1 MRNQNDDIMKNLLH
15 FVLSIF
21 VISSF
26 FGCKG
31 DVVKTPD
38 EFLKQESVLP
48 QFNWGEQVI
57 ADIGG
62 SEKMLFLT
70 QNRDALCYL
79 ELETKKIDT
88 LFTGYD
94 LHYVCVNED
103 DGSVWISM
111 GNWEKIW
118 HSKTNTKIQCPLAK
132 YHDKPIRWK
141 GTPQQSFFACGN
153 RLFTGFLTEEAFA
166 DYNFDY
172 AGFREKSSLIAEWDI
187 SDVNN
192 IKCVKI
198 FGKRPSDQPKD
209 MFVDDYYYTAF
220 NVEDSV
226 IVAATE
232 LSQSVVVMNFKGEKL
247 KEKKLSSVF
256 YVPPEKR
263 DFSQN
268 HSAIDK
274 INYWNNNMIFRGL
287 YYDKYRKLYYRLL
300 VLSGEKSEN
309 TFTKKEADWVL
320 IVADS
325 KLRKKYEVRFDSN
338 KYSWGSVL
346 IGKQGVYVRNKKDK
360 TFDLF
365 VFD

>member
-1 MRNQNDDIMKNLLH
+1 MRNLLRL
-15 FVLSIF
+15 VLSLCVAACF
-21 VISSF
+21 WACS
-26 FGCKG
+26 GE
-31 DVVKTPD
+31 VVKTPD

-48 QFNWGEQVI
+48 QFNWREQVI

-70 QNRDALCYL
+70 QNRDALCSL

-88 LFTGYD
+88 LFDEYD
-94 LHYVCVNED
+94 LYYVCVNED
-103 DGSVWISM
+103 DGSVWLSM

-118 HSKTNTKIQCPLAK
+118 HSKTNTKIQCPPAK

-153 RLFTGFLTEEAFA
+153 RLFTGFLTEEAFT

-192 IKCVKI
+192 IKCVRI

-256 YVPPEKR
+256 YAPPEKR

-325 KLRKKYEVRFDSN
+325 KLRKKYEVRFEGE
-338 KYSWGSVL
+338 KYNGFLL

>member
-1 MRNQNDDIMKNLLH
+1 MKNLLH
-15 FVLSIF
+15 FVLSVF
-21 VISSF
+21 VIGSF
-26 FGCKG
+26 LGCSG
-31 DVVKTPD
+31 DVVKIPD

-48 QFNWGEQVI
+48 QFDWREKAILN
-57 ADIGG
+57 IGS
-62 SEKMLFLT
+62 SEKLLFLT
-70 QNRDALCYL
+70 QNRDALCSL

-103 DGSVWISM
+103 DGSVWLSM
-111 GNWEKIW
+111 GNWEKMW
-118 HSKTNTKIQCPLAK
+118 YSKTNTKIQCPLAK

-153 RLFTGFLTEEAFA
+153 RFFTGFLTEEAFT

-198 FGKRPSDQPKD
+198 FGRRPSDQPKD

>member
-1 MRNQNDDIMKNLLH
+1 M
-15 FVLSIF
+15 
-21 VISSF
+21 
-26 FGCKG
+26 
-31 DVVKTPD
+31 
-38 EFLKQESVLP
+38 
-48 QFNWGEQVI
+48 
-57 ADIGG
+57 
-62 SEKMLFLT
+62 
-70 QNRDALCYL
+70 
-79 ELETKKIDT
+79 
-88 LFTGYD
+88 
-94 LHYVCVNED
+94 
-103 DGSVWISM
+103 
-111 GNWEKIW
+111 
-118 HSKTNTKIQCPLAK
+118 
-132 YHDKPIRWK
+132 
-141 GTPQQSFFACGN
+141 
-153 RLFTGFLTEEAFA
+153 
-166 DYNFDY
+166 
-172 AGFREKSSLIAEWDI
+172 
-187 SDVNN
+187 
-192 IKCVKI
+192 KCVRI

-209 MFVDDYYYTAF
+209 MFVDDCYYTAF

-325 KLRKKYEVRFDSN
+325 KLRKKYEVRFERE
-338 KYSWGSVL
+338 KYNGFLL
-346 IGKQGVYVRNKKDK
+346 IGKQGVYVRKKKDK

>member
-1 MRNQNDDIMKNLLH
+1 MCGTND
-15 FVLSIF
+15 
-21 VISSF
+21 
-26 FGCKG
+26 
-31 DVVKTPD
+31 P
-38 EFLKQESVLP
+38 
-48 QFNWGEQVI
+48 
-57 ADIGG
+57 
-62 SEKMLFLT
+62 
-70 QNRDALCYL
+70 
-79 ELETKKIDT
+79 
-88 LFTGYD
+88 
-94 LHYVCVNED
+94 
-103 DGSVWISM
+103 
-111 GNWEKIW
+111 
-118 HSKTNTKIQCPLAK
+118 
-132 YHDKPIRWK
+132 
-141 GTPQQSFFACGN
+141 FFACGN
-153 RLFTGFLTEEAFA
+153 RLFTGLIPEEAFT

-172 AGFREKSSLIAEWDI
+172 AGFRKKSSLIAEWDI
-187 SDVNN
+187 SDENN

-209 MFVDDYYYTAF
+209 MFVDDCYYTAF

-256 YVPPEKR
+256 YVPPEKK

-274 INYWNNNMIFRGL
+274 INYCNSNMLFRGL

-300 VLSGEKSEN
+300 DLSGEKSEN

-325 KLRKKYEVRFDSN
+325 KLRKKYEVRFERE
-338 KYSWGSVL
+338 KYNGFLL

>member
-1 MRNQNDDIMKNLLH
+1 MKNLLH
-15 FVLSIF
+15 FVLSVF

-26 FGCKG
+26 LGCNG

-48 QFNWGEQVI
+48 QFNWREQVI

-70 QNRDALCYL
+70 QNRDALCSL

-103 DGSVWISM
+103 DGSVWLSM
-111 GNWEKIW
+111 GNWEKMW
-118 HSKTNTKIQCPLAK
+118 YSKTNTKIQCPLAK

-153 RLFTGFLTEEAFA
+153 RFFTGFLTEEAFA

-192 IKCVKI
+192 IKCIRI

-232 LSQSVVVMNFKGEKL
+232 LSQRVVVMNFKGEKL

-256 YVPPEKR
+256 YVPPEKK

-309 TFTKKEADWVL
+309 TFTKKEADWGL

>member
-1 MRNQNDDIMKNLLH
+1 MRKLLRSI
-15 FVLSIF
+15 LSLCVAACF
-21 VISSF
+21 CACS
-26 FGCKG
+26 G

-38 EFLKQESVLP
+38 EFLKQENVLP
-48 QFNWGEQVI
+48 KFDGKRRVI
-57 ADIGG
+57 ANIEG
-62 SEKMLFLT
+62 SEKLLFLT
-70 QNRDALCYL
+70 QNRDALCSL

-88 LFTGYD
+88 LFAGYD
-94 LHYVCVNED
+94 LYDVCVNED
-103 DGSVWISM
+103 DGSIWLSM
-111 GNWEKIW
+111 GNWEKMW
-118 HSKTNTKIQCPLAK
+118 YSKTDTKIQCPPTKHHGEL
-132 YHDKPIRWK
+132 ITWK
-141 GTPQQSFFACGN
+141 GFYQETFFACGN
-153 RLFTGFLTEEAFA
+153 RLFTGIIPKKALT

-187 SDVNN
+187 SDENN

-209 MFVDDYYYTAF
+209 MFVDDCYYTAF
-220 NVEDSV
+220 NLEDSI
-226 IVAATE
+226 IVACTE

-268 HSAIDK
+268 HSAIEI
-274 INYWNNNMIFRGL
+274 INYWNSNMLFRGL

-300 VLSGEKSEN
+300 DLSGEKSEN

-325 KLRKKYEVRFDSN
+325 KLRKKYEVRFEGD
-338 KYSWGSVL
+338 KYNGSLL
-346 IGKQGVYVRNKKDK
+346 IGKQGVYVRKKKDK

>member
-1 MRNQNDDIMKNLLH
+1 MKNLLH
-15 FVLSIF
+15 FVLSVF
-21 VISSF
+21 VIGSF
-26 FGCKG
+26 LGCRG

-38 EFLKQESVLP
+38 EFLKQGDVLLK
-48 QFNWGEQVI
+48 FDRKRQVI
-57 ADIGG
+57 ANIGG

-70 QNRDALCYL
+70 QNRDALCSL

-88 LFTGYD
+88 LYAGYD
-94 LHYVCVNED
+94 LYDVCVNED

-111 GNWEKIW
+111 GNWEKMW
-118 HSKTNTKIQCPLAK
+118 YSKTNTKIQCPPTKHHGEL
-132 YHDKPIRWK
+132 ITWK
-141 GTPQQSFFACGN
+141 GFYQETFFACGN
-153 RLFTGFLTEEAFA
+153 RLFTGLIPKKALT

-187 SDVNN
+187 SDENN
-192 IKCVKI
+192 IKCIRI
-198 FGKRPSDQPKD
+198 FGKRPSDQPKN
-209 MFVDDYYYTAF
+209 MFIDDCYYTAF

-256 YVPPEKR
+256 YVPPEKK

-274 INYWNNNMIFRGL
+274 INYWNNNMLFRGL

-300 VLSGEKSEN
+300 DLSGEKSEN

-325 KLRKKYEVRFDSN
+325 KLRKKYEVRFEGE
-338 KYSWGSVL
+338 KYNGFLW
-346 IGKQGVYVRNKKDK
+346 IGKQGVYVWKKKDK

>member
-1 MRNQNDDIMKNLLH
+1 MKNLLH
-15 FVLSIF
+15 FVLSVF

-26 FGCKG
+26 LGCSG

-38 EFLKQESVLP
+38 EFLKQGDVLP
-48 QFNWGEQVI
+48 KFDRKRQVI
-57 ADIGG
+57 ANIGG

-70 QNRDALCYL
+70 QNRDALCSL

-94 LHYVCVNED
+94 LYDVCVNED
-103 DGSVWISM
+103 DGSVWLSM
-111 GNWEKIW
+111 GNWEKMW
-118 HSKTNTKIQCPLAK
+118 YSKTNTKIQCPPTKHHGEL
-132 YHDKPIRWK
+132 ITWK
-141 GTPQQSFFACGN
+141 GFYQETFFACGN
-153 RLFTGFLTEEAFA
+153 RLFTGLIPKKALT

-198 FGKRPSDQPKD
+198 FGRRPSDQPKD

-232 LSQSVVVMNFKGEKL
+232 LSQRVVVMNFKGEKL

-274 INYWNNNMIFRGL
+274 INYWNSNMLFRGL
-287 YYDKYRKLYYRLL
+287 HYDKYRKLYYRLL
-300 VLSGEKSEN
+300 DLSGEKSEN

>member
-1 MRNQNDDIMKNLLH
+1 MKNLLH
-15 FVLSIF
+15 FVLSVF
-21 VISSF
+21 VFTSF
-26 FGCKG
+26 LGCSG

-38 EFLKQESVLP
+38 ESLKQENVLP
-48 QFNWGEQVI
+48 QSNWKEQVI

-70 QNRDALCYL
+70 QNRDALCSL

-88 LFTGYD
+88 LYAGYD
-94 LHYVCVNED
+94 LYDVCVNED
-103 DGSVWISM
+103 DGSVWLSM
-111 GNWEKIW
+111 GNWEKMW
-118 HSKTNTKIQCPLAK
+118 YSKTNTKIQCPPTKHHGKL
-132 YHDKPIRWK
+132 ITWK
-141 GTPQQSFFACGN
+141 GFYQETFFACGN
-153 RLFTGFLTEEAFA
+153 RLFTGLIPKKALT

-187 SDVNN
+187 SDENN
-192 IKCVKI
+192 IKCIRI

-232 LSQSVVVMNFKGEKL
+232 LSQRVVVMNFKGEKL

-268 HSAIDK
+268 HSATEI
-274 INYWNNNMIFRGL
+274 INYWNSNMLFRGL

-300 VLSGEKSEN
+300 DLSGEKNEN
-309 TFTKKEADWVL
+309 SFTKKEADWVL

-325 KLRKKYEVRFDSN
+325 KLRKKYEVRFERE
-338 KYSWGSVL
+338 KYNGFLL

>member
-1 MRNQNDDIMKNLLH
+1 MKNLLH
-15 FVLSIF
+15 FILSIF
-21 VISSF
+21 VFSSF
-26 FGCKG
+26 LGCSG

-38 EFLKQESVLP
+38 EFLKQENVLP
-48 QFNWGEQVI
+48 QSNWKERVI
-57 ADIGG
+57 ANIGG

-70 QNRDALCYL
+70 QNRDALCSL

-103 DGSVWISM
+103 DGSVWLSM
-111 GNWEKIW
+111 GNWEKMW
-118 HSKTNTKIQCPLAK
+118 YSKTNTKIQCPLAK

-153 RLFTGFLTEEAFA
+153 RFFTGFLTEEAFT

-274 INYWNNNMIFRGL
+274 INYWNSNMLFRGL

>member
-1 MRNQNDDIMKNLLH
+1 MKNLLH

-48 QFNWGEQVI
+48 QFNWREQVI

-70 QNRDALCYL
+70 QNRDALCSL

>member
-1 MRNQNDDIMKNLLH
+1 MKNLLH
-15 FVLSIF
+15 FVLSVF
-21 VISSF
+21 VIGSF
-26 FGCKG
+26 LGCSG

-38 EFLKQESVLP
+38 EFLKQGDVLP
-48 QFNWGEQVI
+48 KFDRKRQVI
-57 ADIGG
+57 ANIGG

-70 QNRDALCYL
+70 QNRDALCSL

-88 LFTGYD
+88 LYAGYD
-94 LHYVCVNED
+94 LYDVCVNED
-103 DGSVWISM
+103 DGSVWLSM
-111 GNWEKIW
+111 GNWEKMW
-118 HSKTNTKIQCPLAK
+118 YSKTNTKIQCPPTKHHGEL
-132 YHDKPIRWK
+132 ITWK
-141 GTPQQSFFACGN
+141 GFYQETFFACGN
-153 RLFTGFLTEEAFA
+153 RLFTGLIPKKALT

-187 SDVNN
+187 SNVNN
-192 IKCVKI
+192 IKCVRI

-346 IGKQGVYVRNKKDK
+346 IGKQGVYVRKKKDK

>member
-1 MRNQNDDIMKNLLH
+1 MKNLLH
-15 FVLSIF
+15 FILSIF
-21 VISSF
+21 VFTSFLGCSS
-26 FGCKG
+26 

-38 EFLKQESVLP
+38 EFLKQENVLP
-48 QFNWGEQVI
+48 QSNWKEQVI

-62 SEKMLFLT
+62 SEKILFLT
-70 QNRDALCYL
+70 QNRDALCSL

-88 LFTGYD
+88 LYAGYD
-94 LHYVCVNED
+94 LYDVCVNED
-103 DGSVWISM
+103 DGSVWLSM
-111 GNWEKIW
+111 GNWEKMW
-118 HSKTNTKIQCPLAK
+118 YSKTNTKIQCPPIK
-132 YHDKPIRWK
+132 HHDKLVRWE
-141 GTPQQSFFACGN
+141 GSPQQSFFACGN
-153 RLFTGFLTEEAFA
+153 RLFTGVMPKRGSTNSDL
-166 DYNFDY
+166 DY

-232 LSQSVVVMNFKGEKL
+232 LSQRVVVMNFKGEKL

-256 YVPPEKR
+256 YVPPEKK

-274 INYWNNNMIFRGL
+274 INYWNSNMLFRGL

>member
-1 MRNQNDDIMKNLLH
+1 
-15 FVLSIF
+15 
-21 VISSF
+21 
-26 FGCKG
+26 
-31 DVVKTPD
+31 
-38 EFLKQESVLP
+38 
-48 QFNWGEQVI
+48 
-57 ADIGG
+57 
-62 SEKMLFLT
+62 
-70 QNRDALCYL
+70 
-79 ELETKKIDT
+79 
-88 LFTGYD
+88 
-94 LHYVCVNED
+94 VCVNED
-103 DGSVWISM
+103 DGSVWLSM
-111 GNWEKIW
+111 GNWEKMW
-118 HSKTNTKIQCPLAK
+118 YSKTNTKIQCPLAK

-153 RLFTGFLTEEAFA
+153 RFFTGFLTEEAFT

-209 MFVDDYYYTAF
+209 MFVDDCYYTAF

-232 LSQSVVVMNFKGEKL
+232 LSQRVVVINFKGEKL

>member
-1 MRNQNDDIMKNLLH
+1 MKNLLH
-15 FVLSIF
+15 FVLSVF
-21 VISSF
+21 VIGSF
-26 FGCKG
+26 LGCNG

-38 EFLKQESVLP
+38 EFLKQGDVLP
-48 QFNWGEQVI
+48 KFDRKRQVI
-57 ADIGG
+57 ANIGG

-70 QNRDALCYL
+70 QNRDALCSL

-94 LHYVCVNED
+94 LYDVCVNED

-111 GNWEKIW
+111 GNWEKMW
-118 HSKTNTKIQCPLAK
+118 YSKTNTKIQCPPTKHHGEL
-132 YHDKPIRWK
+132 ITWK
-141 GTPQQSFFACGN
+141 GFYQETFFACGN
-153 RLFTGFLTEEAFA
+153 RLFTGLIPKKALT

-187 SDVNN
+187 SDENN
-192 IKCVKI
+192 IKCVRI

-209 MFVDDYYYTAF
+209 MFVDDCYYTAF

-274 INYWNNNMIFRGL
+274 INYWNSNMLFRGL

-300 VLSGEKSEN
+300 DLSGEKSEN

-325 KLRKKYEVRFDSN
+325 KLRKKYEVRFERE
-338 KYSWGSVL
+338 KYNGFLL

>member
-1 MRNQNDDIMKNLLH
+1 MKNLLH
-15 FVLSIF
+15 FVLSVF
-21 VISSF
+21 VIGSF
-26 FGCKG
+26 LGCSG

-38 EFLKQESVLP
+38 EFLKQENVLP
-48 QFNWGEQVI
+48 QSNWKERVI
-57 ADIGG
+57 ANIGG
-62 SEKMLFLT
+62 SEKILFLT
-70 QNRDALCYL
+70 QNRDALCSL
-79 ELETKKIDT
+79 ELETKEIDT
-88 LFTGYD
+88 LYAGYD
-94 LHYVCVNED
+94 LYDVCVNED
-103 DGSVWISM
+103 NGSVWLSM
-111 GNWEKIW
+111 GNWEKMW
-118 HSKTNTKIQCPLAK
+118 YSKTNTKIQCPPTK
-132 YHDKPIRWK
+132 HHDKLVRWE
-141 GTPQQSFFACGN
+141 GSPQQSFFACGN
-153 RLFTGFLTEEAFA
+153 RLFTGVMPKRGSTNSNLE
-166 DYNFDY
+166 Y
-172 AGFREKSSLIAEWDI
+172 AEFREKSSLIAEWDI
-187 SDVNN
+187 SNVNN

-232 LSQSVVVMNFKGEKL
+232 LSQSVVVMNFKGERL

-268 HSAIDK
+268 HSATEI
-274 INYWNNNMIFRGL
+274 INYWNSNMLFRGL

-300 VLSGEKSEN
+300 DLSGEKSEN

>member
-1 MRNQNDDIMKNLLH
+1 MKNLLH
-15 FVLSIF
+15 FVLSVF
-21 VISSF
+21 VIGSF
-26 FGCKG
+26 LGCSG

-38 EFLKQESVLP
+38 EFLKQGDVLP
-48 QFNWGEQVI
+48 KFDRKRQVI
-57 ADIGG
+57 ANIGG

-70 QNRDALCYL
+70 QNRDALCSL

-88 LFTGYD
+88 LYAGYD
-94 LHYVCVNED
+94 LYDVCVNED
-103 DGSVWISM
+103 DGSVWLSM
-111 GNWEKIW
+111 GNWEKMW
-118 HSKTNTKIQCPLAK
+118 YSKTNTKIQCPPTKHHGEL
-132 YHDKPIRWK
+132 ITWK
-141 GTPQQSFFACGN
+141 GFYQETFFACGN
-153 RLFTGFLTEEAFA
+153 RLFTGLIPKKALT

-187 SDVNN
+187 SNVNN
-192 IKCVKI
+192 IKCVRI

>member
-1 MRNQNDDIMKNLLH
+1 MKNLLH
-15 FVLSIF
+15 FVLSVF
-21 VISSF
+21 VIGSF
-26 FGCKG
+26 LGCSG

-38 EFLKQESVLP
+38 EFLKQENVLP
-48 QFNWGEQVI
+48 QSNWKERVI
-57 ADIGG
+57 ANIGG

-70 QNRDALCYL
+70 QNRDALCSL

-103 DGSVWISM
+103 DGSVWLSM

-132 YHDKPIRWK
+132 YHDKPIRWE

-187 SDVNN
+187 SNVNN

-209 MFVDDYYYTAF
+209 MFLDDYYYTAF

-256 YVPPEKR
+256 YVPPEKK

-268 HSAIDK
+268 HSATEI
-274 INYWNNNMIFRGL
+274 INYWNSNMLFRGL

-325 KLRKKYEVRFDSN
+325 KLRKKYEVRFERE
-338 KYSWGSVL
+338 KYNGFLL

>member
-1 MRNQNDDIMKNLLH
+1 MKNLLH
-15 FVLSIF
+15 FVLSVF
-21 VISSF
+21 VIGSF
-26 FGCKG
+26 LGCSG

-38 EFLKQESVLP
+38 EFLKQENVLP
-48 QFNWGEQVI
+48 QSNWKERVI
-57 ADIGG
+57 ANIGG

-70 QNRDALCYL
+70 QNRDALCSL

-88 LFTGYD
+88 LYAGYD
-94 LHYVCVNED
+94 LYDVCVNED

-111 GNWEKIW
+111 GNWEKMW
-118 HSKTNTKIQCPLAK
+118 YSKTNTKIQCPLAK

-153 RLFTGFLTEEAFA
+153 RFFTGFLTEEAFT

-274 INYWNNNMIFRGL
+274 INYWNSNMLFRGL

-300 VLSGEKSEN
+300 DLSGEKNEN
-309 TFTKKEADWVL
+309 SFTKKEADWVL

-325 KLRKKYEVRFDSN
+325 KLRKKYEVRFERE
-338 KYSWGSVL
+338 KYNGFLL
-346 IGKQGVYVRNKKDK
+346 IGKQGVYVRKKKDK

>member
-1 MRNQNDDIMKNLLH
+1 MKNLLH

-21 VISSF
+21 VIGSF
-26 FGCKG
+26 LGCSG

-38 EFLKQESVLP
+38 EFLKQGDVLP
-48 QFNWGEQVI
+48 KFDRKRQVI
-57 ADIGG
+57 ANIGG

-70 QNRDALCYL
+70 QNRDALCSL

-103 DGSVWISM
+103 DGSVWLSM
-111 GNWEKIW
+111 GNWEKMW
-118 HSKTNTKIQCPLAK
+118 YSKTNTKIQCPLAK

-274 INYWNNNMIFRGL
+274 INYWNSNMLFRGL

-300 VLSGEKSEN
+300 DLSGEKSEN

-346 IGKQGVYVRNKKDK
+346 IGKQGVYVRKKKDK

>member
-1 MRNQNDDIMKNLLH
+1 MKNLLH
-15 FVLSIF
+15 FVLSVF
-21 VISSF
+21 VIGSF
-26 FGCKG
+26 LGCSG

-38 EFLKQESVLP
+38 EFLKQENVLP
-48 QFNWGEQVI
+48 QSNWKEQVI

-70 QNRDALCYL
+70 QNRDALCSL

-94 LHYVCVNED
+94 LYDVCVNED
-103 DGSVWISM
+103 DGSVWLSM

-232 LSQSVVVMNFKGEKL
+232 LSQRVVVMNFKGEKL

-256 YVPPEKR
+256 YVPPEKK

-274 INYWNNNMIFRGL
+274 INYWNSNMLFRGL

>member
-1 MRNQNDDIMKNLLH
+1 MKNLLH
-15 FVLSIF
+15 FVLSVF
-21 VISSF
+21 VIGSF
-26 FGCKG
+26 LGCSG

-38 EFLKQESVLP
+38 EFLKQGDVLP
-48 QFNWGEQVI
+48 KFDRKRQVI
-57 ADIGG
+57 ANIGG

-70 QNRDALCYL
+70 QNRDALCSL

-88 LFTGYD
+88 LYAGYD
-94 LHYVCVNED
+94 LYDVCVNED

-111 GNWEKIW
+111 GNWEKMW
-118 HSKTNTKIQCPLAK
+118 YSKTNTKIQCPPTKHHGEL
-132 YHDKPIRWK
+132 ITWK
-141 GTPQQSFFACGN
+141 GFYQETFFACGN
-153 RLFTGFLTEEAFA
+153 RLFTGLIPKKALT

-187 SDVNN
+187 SDENN
-192 IKCVKI
+192 IKCVRI

-274 INYWNNNMIFRGL
+274 INYWNSNMLFRGL

-300 VLSGEKSEN
+300 DLSGEKSEN
-309 TFTKKEADWVL
+309 SFTKKEADWVL

>member
-1 MRNQNDDIMKNLLH
+1 MKNLLH
-15 FVLSIF
+15 FVLSVF

-26 FGCKG
+26 LSCSG

-38 EFLKQESVLP
+38 EFLKQGDVLP
-48 QFNWGEQVI
+48 KFDRKRQVI
-57 ADIGG
+57 ANIGG

-70 QNRDALCYL
+70 QNRDALCSL

-88 LFTGYD
+88 LYAGYD
-94 LHYVCVNED
+94 LYDVCVNED

-111 GNWEKIW
+111 GNWEKMW
-118 HSKTNTKIQCPLAK
+118 YSKTNTKIQCPPTKHHGEL
-132 YHDKPIRWK
+132 ITWK
-141 GTPQQSFFACGN
+141 GFYQETFFACGN
-153 RLFTGFLTEEAFA
+153 RLFTGLIPKKALT

-187 SDVNN
+187 SDENN
-192 IKCVKI
+192 IKCIRI
-198 FGKRPSDQPKD
+198 FGKRPSDKPKD
-209 MFVDDYYYTAF
+209 MFVDDCYYTAF

-226 IVAATE
+226 IVADTE
-232 LSQSVVVMNFKGEKL
+232 LSQSVVVMNFKGENL

-274 INYWNNNMIFRGL
+274 INYWNSNMLFRGV

-300 VLSGEKSEN
+300 DLSGEKSEN

-325 KLRKKYEVRFDSN
+325 KLRKKYEVRFEGE
-338 KYSWGSVL
+338 KYNGFLW
-346 IGKQGVYVRNKKDK
+346 IGKQGVYVKKKKDK

>member
-1 MRNQNDDIMKNLLH
+1 MKNLLH
-15 FVLSIF
+15 FVLSVF
-21 VISSF
+21 VIGSF
-26 FGCKG
+26 LGCSG

-38 EFLKQESVLP
+38 EFLKQGDVLP
-48 QFNWGEQVI
+48 KFDRKRQVI
-57 ADIGG
+57 ANIGG

-70 QNRDALCYL
+70 QNRDALCSL

-88 LFTGYD
+88 LYAGYD
-94 LHYVCVNED
+94 LYDVCVNED
-103 DGSVWISM
+103 DGSVWLSM
-111 GNWEKIW
+111 GNWEKMW
-118 HSKTNTKIQCPLAK
+118 YSKTNTKIQCPPTKHHGEL
-132 YHDKPIRWK
+132 ITWK
-141 GTPQQSFFACGN
+141 GFYQETFFACGN
-153 RLFTGFLTEEAFA
+153 RLFTGLIPKKALT

-187 SDVNN
+187 SNVNN
-192 IKCVKI
+192 IKCVRI

-300 VLSGEKSEN
+300 DLSGEKSEN

>member
-1 MRNQNDDIMKNLLH
+1 MKNLLH

-21 VISSF
+21 VIGSF
-26 FGCKG
+26 LGCSG
-31 DVVKTPD
+31 DVVKTPN
-38 EFLKQESVLP
+38 EFLKQENVLHK
-48 QFNWGEQVI
+48 FDGKRRVI
-57 ADIGG
+57 ANIEG
-62 SEKMLFLT
+62 SEKLLFLT
-70 QNRDALCYL
+70 QNRDALCSL

-88 LFTGYD
+88 LFAGYD
-94 LHYVCVNED
+94 LYDVCVNED
-103 DGSVWISM
+103 DGSIWLSM
-111 GNWEKIW
+111 GNWKKMW
-118 HSKTNTKIQCPLAK
+118 YSKTDTKIQYPPTKHHGEL
-132 YHDKPIRWK
+132 ITWK
-141 GTPQQSFFACGN
+141 GFYQETFFACGN
-153 RLFTGFLTEEAFA
+153 RLFTGIIPKKALT

-192 IKCVKI
+192 IKCVRI

-209 MFVDDYYYTAF
+209 MFVDDCYYTAF
-220 NVEDSV
+220 NLEDSV

-268 HSAIDK
+268 HSAIEI
-274 INYWNNNMIFRGL
+274 INYWNSNMLFRGL

-300 VLSGEKSEN
+300 DLSGEKSEN

-325 KLRKKYEVRFDSN
+325 KLRKKYEVRFEGD
-338 KYSWGSVL
+338 KYNGSLL
-346 IGKQGVYVRNKKDK
+346 IGKQGVYVRKKKDK

>member
-1 MRNQNDDIMKNLLH
+1 MKNLLH

-21 VISSF
+21 VIGSF
-26 FGCKG
+26 LGCSG

-38 EFLKQESVLP
+38 EFLKQGDVLP
-48 QFNWGEQVI
+48 KFDRKRQVI
-57 ADIGG
+57 ANIGG

-70 QNRDALCYL
+70 QNRDALCSL

-94 LHYVCVNED
+94 LYDVCVNED

-111 GNWEKIW
+111 GNWEKMW
-118 HSKTNTKIQCPLAK
+118 YSKTNTKIQCPPTKHHGEL
-132 YHDKPIRWK
+132 ITWK
-141 GTPQQSFFACGN
+141 GFYQETFFACGN
-153 RLFTGFLTEEAFA
+153 RLFTGLIPKKALT

-187 SDVNN
+187 SDENN
-192 IKCVKI
+192 IKCVRI

-209 MFVDDYYYTAF
+209 MFVDDCYYTAF

-274 INYWNNNMIFRGL
+274 INYWNSNMLFKGL
-287 YYDKYRKLYYRLL
+287 HYDKYRKLYYRLL
-300 VLSGEKSEN
+300 DLSGEKSEN

-346 IGKQGVYVRNKKDK
+346 IGKQGVYVRKKKDK

>member
-1 MRNQNDDIMKNLLH
+1 MRNQNDDTMRKLLRSI
-15 FVLSIF
+15 LSLCVAACF
-21 VISSF
+21 CACS
-26 FGCKG
+26 G

-38 EFLKQESVLP
+38 EFLKQENVLHK
-48 QFNWGEQVI
+48 FDGKRRVI
-57 ADIGG
+57 ANIEG
-62 SEKMLFLT
+62 SEKLLFLT
-70 QNRDALCYL
+70 QNRDALCSL

-88 LFTGYD
+88 LFAGYD
-94 LHYVCVNED
+94 LYDVCVNED
-103 DGSVWISM
+103 DGSVWLSM
-111 GNWEKIW
+111 GNWEKMW
-118 HSKTNTKIQCPLAK
+118 YSKTDTKIQCPPAK

-153 RLFTGFLTEEAFA
+153 RLFTGFLTEEAFT

-192 IKCVKI
+192 IKCVRI

-226 IVAATE
+226 IVACTE

-268 HSAIDK
+268 HSAIEI
-274 INYWNNNMIFRGL
+274 INYWNNNMLFRGL

-300 VLSGEKSEN
+300 DLSGEKSEN

-325 KLRKKYEVRFDSN
+325 KLRKKYEVRFEGD
-338 KYSWGSVL
+338 KYNGSLL
-346 IGKQGVYVRNKKDK
+346 IGKQGVYVRKKKDK

>member
-1 MRNQNDDIMKNLLH
+1 MKNLLH
-15 FVLSIF
+15 FVLSVF

-26 FGCKG
+26 LGCSG

-38 EFLKQESVLP
+38 EFLKQGEVLP
-48 QFNWGEQVI
+48 KFDRKRQVI
-57 ADIGG
+57 ANIGG

-70 QNRDALCYL
+70 QNRDALCSL

-88 LFTGYD
+88 LYAGYD
-94 LHYVCVNED
+94 LYDVCVNED
-103 DGSVWISM
+103 DGSVWLSM

>member
-1 MRNQNDDIMKNLLH
+1 MKNLLH
-15 FVLSIF
+15 FVLSVF
-21 VISSF
+21 VIGSF
-26 FGCKG
+26 LGCSG

-48 QFNWGEQVI
+48 QFNWREQVI

-62 SEKMLFLT
+62 SEKTLFLT
-70 QNRDALCYL
+70 QNRDALCSL

-103 DGSVWISM
+103 DGSVWIST

-118 HSKTNTKIQCPLAK
+118 YSKTNTKIQCPLAK

-153 RLFTGFLTEEAFA
+153 RFFTGFLTEEAFA

-172 AGFREKSSLIAEWDI
+172 AGFRERSSLVAEWDI

-198 FGKRPSDQPKD
+198 FGRRPSDQPKD

>member
-1 MRNQNDDIMKNLLH
+1 M
-15 FVLSIF
+15 
-21 VISSF
+21 
-26 FGCKG
+26 
-31 DVVKTPD
+31 
-38 EFLKQESVLP
+38 
-48 QFNWGEQVI
+48 
-57 ADIGG
+57 
-62 SEKMLFLT
+62 
-70 QNRDALCYL
+70 
-79 ELETKKIDT
+79 T
-88 LFTGYD
+88 L
-94 LHYVCVNED
+94 
-103 DGSVWISM
+103 
-111 GNWEKIW
+111 
-118 HSKTNTKIQCPLAK
+118 
-132 YHDKPIRWK
+132 
-141 GTPQQSFFACGN
+141 FFACGN
-153 RLFTGFLTEEAFA
+153 RLFTGLIPEEAFTN
-166 DYNFDY
+166 YNFDY

-187 SDVNN
+187 SDENN
-192 IKCVKI
+192 IKCVRI

-209 MFVDDYYYTAF
+209 MFVDDCYYTAF

>member
-48 QFNWGEQVI
+48 QFNWREQVI

-70 QNRDALCYL
+70 QNRDALCSL

>member
-1 MRNQNDDIMKNLLH
+1 MRNQNDDTMRKLLRSI
-15 FVLSIF
+15 LSLCVAACF
-21 VISSF
+21 CACS
-26 FGCKG
+26 G
-31 DVVKTPD
+31 DVVKTPN
-38 EFLKQESVLP
+38 EFLKQENVLHK
-48 QFNWGEQVI
+48 FDGKRRVI
-57 ADIGG
+57 ANIEG
-62 SEKMLFLT
+62 SEKLLFLT
-70 QNRDALCYL
+70 QNRDALCSL

-88 LFTGYD
+88 LFAGYD
-94 LHYVCVNED
+94 LYDVCVNED
-103 DGSVWISM
+103 DGSIWLSM
-111 GNWEKIW
+111 GNWEKMW
-118 HSKTNTKIQCPLAK
+118 YSKTDTKIQCPPIK
-132 YHDKPIRWK
+132 HHDKLVRWE
-141 GTPQQSFFACGN
+141 GSPQQSFFACGN
-153 RLFTGFLTEEAFA
+153 RLFTGLIPEEALT

-187 SDVNN
+187 SDENN

-209 MFVDDYYYTAF
+209 MFVDDCYYTAF

-247 KEKKLSSVF
+247 KEKKLSSIF
-256 YVPPEKR
+256 YVPPEKK

-274 INYWNNNMIFRGL
+274 INYWNSNMLFRKL
-287 YYDKYRKLYYRLL
+287 YYDRYRKLYYRLL
-300 VLSGEKSEN
+300 DLSGEKSEN

-325 KLRKKYEVRFDSN
+325 KLRKKYEVRFEGE
-338 KYSWGSVL
+338 KYNESLL
-346 IGKQGVYVRNKKDK
+346 IGKQGVYVRKKKDK

>member
-1 MRNQNDDIMKNLLH
+1 MKNLLH

-21 VISSF
+21 VIGSF
-26 FGCKG
+26 LGCSG

-48 QFNWGEQVI
+48 QFNWREQVI

-70 QNRDALCYL
+70 QNRDALCSL

-94 LHYVCVNED
+94 LYDVCVNED

-111 GNWEKIW
+111 GNWEKMW
-118 HSKTNTKIQCPLAK
+118 YSKINTKIQCPLAK

-256 YVPPEKR
+256 YVPPEKK

>member
-15 FVLSIF
+15 FILSIF
-21 VISSF
+21 VFSSF
-26 FGCKG
+26 LGCSG

-38 EFLKQESVLP
+38 EFLKQENVLP
-48 QFNWGEQVI
+48 KFDRKRQVI
-57 ADIGG
+57 ANIGG

-70 QNRDALCYL
+70 QNRDALCSL

-94 LHYVCVNED
+94 LYYVCVNED
-103 DGSVWISM
+103 DGSVWLSM
-111 GNWEKIW
+111 GNWEKMW
-118 HSKTNTKIQCPLAK
+118 YSKTNTKIQCPLAK

-198 FGKRPSDQPKD
+198 FGRRPSDQPKD

-274 INYWNNNMIFRGL
+274 INYWNNNMLFRGL

-300 VLSGEKSEN
+300 DLSGEKSEN

-325 KLRKKYEVRFDSN
+325 KLRKKYEVRFEGE
-338 KYSWGSVL
+338 KYNGFLW